1 MLYGVASIRDAAGAD
16 RLTFRVARVG
26 VRGAGALLPA
36 SSAARGGAD
45 VGAPCHPSRDR
56 VILLSILTYTFCVRL
71 VCRRTRRG
79 RRSRARSSLDRL
91 PCGAACADTRT
102 PGTAAIGRIADCRL
116 GSRGWREFPRC
127 ADAVGRDSILAPG
140 SRAVARPGYARG
152 QVTKARTT
160 ISSYRNIDASA
171 ASPPPKHAY
180 ALPHSSPSTPSTTN
194 SNSLQPSR
202 KRSMTKKQQSHST
215 TPTPLHQ
222 APPRQHLTKQQ
233 KTTSPLSPTGRLWD
247 HPPLRGR
254 SRRPAPQHKTNPLN
268 PPPVGKAGFE
278 VWVFTKG
285 GLVCTSNMQIG
296 SYCRE

>member
-71 VCRRTRRG
+71 VCRDTRG
-79 RRSRARSSLDRL
+79 RAPGRRRSIAAPESRA
-91 PCGAACADTRT
+91 AACADTRT

-127 ADAVGRDSILAPG
+127 ADAVGRDSILAGFARRSTAGPG
-140 SRAVARPGYARG
+140 AGYALRPRG

-171 ASPPPKHAY
+171 AGSGEPRVRRAY
-180 ALPHSSPSTPSTTN
+180 HDDDLVAREVGSRDRVRTGLRPLP
-194 SNSLQPSR
+194 R
-202 KRSMTKKQQSHST
+202 
-215 TPTPLHQ
+215 
-222 APPRQHLTKQQ
+222 
-233 KTTSPLSPTGRLWD
+233 TSERAR
-247 HPPLRGR
+247 RGE
-254 SRRPAPQHKTNPLN
+254 
-268 PPPVGKAGFE
+268 AG
-278 VWVFTKG
+278 
-285 GLVCTSNMQIG
+285 
-296 SYCRE
+296 